1 MFNKEIKSIKDVL
14 FPVFCVSCGQ
24 EGEWWCEACLRKNK
38 FSPVCRC
45 PGCGKKNDGE
55 LCLGC
60 RGFFNLDGAAAFI
73 EYSEKSPAGRL
84 LREFKYHYASD
95 IKSVWEKII
104 LSAGMPLG
112 DFLFAGEA
120 GEDSWHVAPVPLH
133 SRRERER
140 GYNQARIIAEII
152 LIYLRNK
159 YSGRH
164 FILDD
169 NSLSRVRPTAQQAK
183 LSKEERVKN
192 IAGAFAPGKAVPEN
206 VILVDD
212 VYTSGATLEECAR
225 ALKSAGAKK
234 VFAITLAQTVWK

>member
-1 MFNKEIKSIKDVL
+1 MFNEEIKFIKDVL
-14 FPVFCVSCGQ
+14 FPVFCVSCGR
-24 EGEWWCEACLRKNK
+24 EGEWWCETCLRQNK

-45 PGCGKKNDGE
+45 PGCGKNNDGE

-60 RGFFNLDGAAAFI
+60 RGFFNLDGAVSFT
-73 EYSEKSPAGRL
+73 EYSENSPAGRL

-104 LSAGMPLG
+104 LATDLSLPVFVAG
-112 DFLFAGEA
+112 AGKE
-120 GEDSWHVAPVPLH
+120 GGLWHIIAVPLH
-133 SRRERER
+133 PRRERER

-152 LIYLRNK
+152 LIYLKNK
-159 YSGRH
+159 YFDRH

-169 NSLSRVRPTAQQAK
+169 NSLSRVRTTAQQAK

-212 VYTSGATLEECAR
+212 VCTSGATLEECAR
-225 ALKSAGAKK
+225 VLKSAGAKK
-234 VFAITLAQTVWK
+234 IFALTLARAV